1 MKIKRTLNYLFKF
14 LVVVLMLFLSKVSN
28 AQTYARVRVLSG
40 GAPIFIF
47 NSLGKYNDGITL
59 SNWTKLRLELNEDIA
74 GHTGWELGVMA
85 RTTTIES
92 DGTASL
98 DLDVINIIFQSLDAA
113 NNATVDTGEGNSIPL
128 SSGPGPSGYGDV
140 LLEGDITGSDF
151 TVEVTLSYECGTVNT
166 SQALLGEVP
175 DYYTVD
181 LLFVL
186 YSVP

>member
-1 MKIKRTLNYLFKF
+1 MKIKRAFYYLSQFI
-14 LVVVLMLFLSKVSN
+14 LVVLMLLSSKVSN

-59 SNWTKLRLELNEDIA
+59 STWTKLRLELNEDIA

-85 RTTTIES
+85 RTATIES

-98 DLDVINIIFQSLDAA
+98 DLEVLNIIFQSLDSQ
-113 NNATVDTGEGNSIPL
+113 NNATVSTGEGFSIPL
-128 SSGPGPSGYGDV
+128 TVGPGPSGYGDV
-140 LLEGDITGSDF
+140 LLEGDITGSNF
-151 TVEVTLSYECGTVNT
+151 TVEVTLSYECGTSNT
-166 SQALLGEVP
+166 SQALLNEVP